1 MIDSHVMPGLEP
13 GIQTLAFGVWM
24 AGSSQAMTTGSRWV
38 ILFEIWYYT
47 DHTTIETFVAPVQI
61 RF

>member
-1 MIDSHVMPGLEP
+1 MPGLEP